1 MKTTIDLPSELVKE
15 LKLRAIHEGKKLK
28 DLAADLLRQGLRST
42 TSRQTLRPPRVIKDK
57 KTGLP
62 VIVSRPAPPGLDATP
77 ERIAEVLLQQ
87 EVEWARG
94 SS

>member
-1 MKTTIDLPSELVKE
+1 MKTTIDLPPELVKE
-15 LKLRAIHEGKKLK
+15 LKLRAVHEGKKLK

-62 VIVSRPAPPGLDATP
+62 VIVGHPAPPGMEITP
-77 ERIAEVLLQQ
+77 DRIAEILLQQ
-87 EVEWARG
+87 EVDWARG